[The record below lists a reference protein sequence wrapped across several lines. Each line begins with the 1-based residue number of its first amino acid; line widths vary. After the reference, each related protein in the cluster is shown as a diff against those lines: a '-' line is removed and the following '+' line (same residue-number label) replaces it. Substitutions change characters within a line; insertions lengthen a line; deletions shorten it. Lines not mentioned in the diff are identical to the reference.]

1 MSRFILAEH
10 EEKLAELNRIIDEY
24 KGKEGPLMPILTKA
38 QELFGYLPYEV
49 QAHIAEALDIPVS
62 DIYGVAT
69 FYSQFSVKPKGKYKI
84 GVCMGTACYVKGS
97 QLILNELIKEL
108 GVQPGDTTEDGR
120 FTLEA
125 TRCLGACGL
134 APVMMINED
143 VYGRLK
149 PEDVKGI
156 LDKYRDK

>member
-1 MSRFILAEH
+1 MSDITLENKEKF
-10 EEKLAELNRIIDEY
+10 EELQKEIDQW
-24 KGKEGPLMPILTKA
+24 KGKEGPLMPVLHKA
-38 QELFGYLPYEV
+38 QEIFGCLSLEV
-49 QAHIAEALDIPVS
+49 QKYISKKLDIPVS

-69 FYSQFSVKPKGKYKI
+69 FYSQFTLKPKGKYKI

-97 QLILNELIKEL
+97 QTILDELVKEL
-108 GVQPGDTTEDGR
+108 DMKVGDTTDDGL

-134 APVMMINED
+134 APIIMINDD

-149 PEDVKGI
+149 PEDIKEIVA
-156 LDKYRDK
+156 KYKEG

>member
-1 MSRFILAEH
+1 MSAIDLENQ
-10 EEKLAELNRIIDEY
+10 EKFQQLQKVIDEW
-24 KGKEGPLMPILTKA
+24 KDKEGPLMPVLHSA
-38 QELFGYLPYEV
+38 QEIFGCLSLDV
-49 QAHIAEALDIPVS
+49 QKYISKELDIPVS

-69 FYSQFSVKPKGKYKI
+69 FYSQFTLKPKGKYRI

-97 QLILNELIKEL
+97 QAILNELAKEL
-108 GVQPGDTTEDGR
+108 DMKVGDTTDDGL

-134 APVMMINED
+134 APIIMINDD

-149 PEDVKGI
+149 PEDIKEIVA
-156 LDKYRDK
+156 KYKEG

>member
-1 MSRFILAEH
+1 MSDITLENKEKF
-10 EEKLAELNRIIDEY
+10 EELQKEIDQW
-24 KGKEGPLMPILTKA
+24 KGKEGPLMPVLHKA
-38 QELFGYLPYEV
+38 QEIFGCLSLDV
-49 QAHIAEALDIPVS
+49 QKYISKELDIPVS

-69 FYSQFSVKPKGKYKI
+69 FYSQFTLKPKGKYKI

-97 QLILNELIKEL
+97 QAILDELVKEL
-108 GVQPGDTTEDGR
+108 DMKVGDTTDDGL

-134 APVMMINED
+134 APIIMINDD

-149 PEDVKGI
+149 PEDIKEIVAKYKG
-156 LDKYRDK
+156 